1 VKPVDPRLFRHARAA
16 RFFIAASVVIGLAIA
31 VLVVIQ
37 AVLIARLLVGT
48 FLDGKGVVAQRGELV
63 ALGAVLLARVLLAW
77 LAELAAYQA
86 AARVR
91 SQLRRS
97 FLTKATQLGPSWLAG
112 QPTGELTLLATRGLD
127 AVDGYFARY
136 LPQLVLACVV
146 PFVLGVKVLS
156 DDVTSAVIVACT
168 LPLIPVFMVLI
179 GLGTQAQMDRQ
190 WSTLARLSHHFL
202 DAVTGLPTLKM
213 FRREAAQ
220 VATIRQVSDHLRRST
235 MRTLRVAFL
244 SSMAL
249 EMLASLSVALIAVS
263 IGVRLVD
270 GSLTLTVG
278 LTVLLLAPEIYL
290 PWRRVG
296 AAYHASVEGVT
307 AVGRALDVIESTT
320 TAPAGETP
328 TTTPGGDTA
337 TGATRAAPNLRRAA
351 VTLDRVR
358 VEYPGRPIAAFDDFS
373 LTIEPGETVAVVGP
387 SGCGKSTLL
396 AVLLRFVE
404 PAGGRVLVDRHD
416 LSELD
421 VDAWRRQLAW
431 VPQRPRLFAASVA
444 DNIRLGAPAAS
455 DEAVAAA
462 ARAAAADFVD
472 ALPDGFDTRVGEGG
486 VGLSVGQAQR
496 LAIARAFLR
505 DAPLLLLDEPTTGLD
520 ADTERAV
527 SDALVDLMR
536 GRTVVLTS
544 HRPALFTRADRV
556 VRLPDPIQRIE
567 SVA

>member
-1 VKPVDPRLFRHARAA
+1 
-16 RFFIAASVVIGLAIA
+16 
-31 VLVVIQ
+31 
-37 AVLIARLLVGT
+37 
-48 FLDGKGVVAQRGELV
+48 
-63 ALGAVLLARVLLAW
+63 
-77 LAELAAYQA
+77 
-86 AARVR
+86 
-91 SQLRRS
+91 
-97 FLTKATQLGPSWLAG
+97 
-112 QPTGELTLLATRGLD
+112 
-127 AVDGYFARY
+127 
-136 LPQLVLACVV
+136 
-146 PFVLGVKVLS
+146 
-156 DDVTSAVIVACT
+156 
-168 LPLIPVFMVLI
+168 
-179 GLGTQAQMDRQ
+179 
-190 WSTLARLSHHFL
+190 
-202 DAVTGLPTLKM
+202 M